1 MAPIDTVLTG
11 GTVVTAESTYDAA
24 VGIDDGS
31 IVGIASEETLPAA
44 DERID
49 VDGNLVLPGVVDPH
63 THLSGYNSVDSYE
76 TGTAAAAAGGVTT
89 LLTFAWQRWD
99 DGEWADEGT
108 LTEAVER
115 HETGTDPLVDCGVHP
130 VITEESPAVLE
141 ELADLVADGVTSFKM
156 FTTDDIRLSNGF
168 IGDVFGRL
176 ADLGAV
182 GMVHTEDYSVCEHRA
197 EAIRAEPDGDAP
209 GAYPRSRPDYAEAMA
224 AGSVARLAVAADAK
238 YYAVHTTSRAAADAL
253 AAVQTDGSNVRAET
267 CTHYTVLDESTYERR
282 GNRSIMAPPLRTP
295 DDIDALFDR
304 LRDGTL
310 SVVSIDRV
318 PLPIERKEGGP
329 WRESAFGVNSL
340 QTSLPVFHDEAMN
353 RRGFSYPAL
362 VRLLCR
368 NPARTFGLARKGRI
382 EPGADADLVVFD
394 PGERDT
400 ISAAENESNAD
411 YSVYEGREVT
421 GRVKQT
427 FVRGELVADR
437 GEIVADPGHGRF
449 LDREVPDWA

>member
-1 MAPIDTVLTG
+1 MASIDTVLTG

-24 VGIDDGS
+24 VGIDDGT
-31 IVGIASEETLPAA
+31 IVGIGSTETLPGAA
-44 DERID
+44 ERID
-49 VDGNLVLPGVVDPH
+49 VDGDLVLPGVVDPH
-63 THLSGYNSVDSYE
+63 THLHGYNSIDSYE

-99 DGEWADEGT
+99 DGEWAEQGT

-115 HETGTDPLVDCGVHP
+115 HETGTDPLIDCGVHP
-130 VITEESPAVLE
+130 VITEESPDVLD

-168 IGDVFGRL
+168 IGEVFRRL
-176 ADLGAV
+176 ADLGTV

-197 EAIRAEPDGDAP
+197 EAIRAEPDGDDPA
-209 GAYPRSRPDYAEAMA
+209 AYPRSRPDYAEAMA
-224 AGSVARLAVAADAK
+224 AGSVARLAVAAGAK
-238 YYAVHTTSRAAADAL
+238 YYAVHTTSKAAADAL

-267 CTHYTVLDESTYERR
+267 CTHYTALDESTYGRL

-295 DDIDALFDR
+295 DDVDALFDR

-310 SVVSIDRV
+310 SVVSTDHV
-318 PLPIERKEGGP
+318 PLPTERKEGGP
-329 WRESAFGVNSL
+329 WWESAFGVNSL
-340 QTSLPVFHDEAMN
+340 QTSLPVFHDEAVN
-353 RRGFSYPAL
+353 RRGFTYPTL

-368 NPARTFGLARKGRI
+368 NPARTFGLPRKGRI

-394 PGERDT
+394 PRATYT
-400 ISAAENESNAD
+400 ISAAENQSNAD

-427 FVRGELVADR
+427 FVRGELVADD
-437 GEIVADPGHGRF
+437 GEIVGDPGHGRF
-449 LDREVPDWA
+449 LDREVPDWG